1 MKYASTF
8 LMGLSLSLLSMGCG
22 DATTEQSINPDGPDP
37 SQFSGAQTGP
47 YDESNP
53 GGAAAAPAE
62 DGAKTDGEDAKPAD
76 KKDGGDAKPAPK
88 KDGGDAKPA
97 PKKDAG
103 DAKPAPK
110 KDAGDKKPAPKKDA
124 GDKKPAPKKKG

>member
-53 GGAAAAPAE
+53 GGATAAPAE
-62 DGAKTDGEDAKPAD
+62 DGAKTDGDDA

-103 DAKPAPK
+103 AKKPAPK
-110 KDAGDKKPAPKKDA
+110 KDAGAKKPAPKKDA

>member
-8 LMGLSLSLLSMGCG
+8 LMGLSLTLLSVGCG
-22 DATTEQSINPDGPDP
+22 DATSEQSINPDGPDP
-37 SQFSGAQTGP
+37 NQFTGAPSGP

-53 GGAAAAPAE
+53 GGADATAT
-62 DGAKTDGEDAKPAD
+62 DGKTDGGDAAADD
-76 KKDGGDAKPAPK
+76 KKDG
-88 KDGGDAKPA
+88 
-97 PKKDAG
+97 G

-124 GDKKPAPKKKG
+124 GDKKPAPKKDAGDKKPAPKKKG

>member
-62 DGAKTDGEDAKPAD
+62 FREAPVPVDVPDGRRIERVLVGFFEDVP
-76 KKDGGDAKPAPK
+76 GVGRR
-88 KDGGDAKPA
+88 
-97 PKKDAG
+97 
-103 DAKPAPK
+103 
-110 KDAGDKKPAPKKDA
+110 
-124 GDKKPAPKKKG
+124 

>member
-53 GGAAAAPAE
+53 GGAADATA
-62 DGAKTDGEDAKPAD
+62 TDG
-76 KKDGGDAKPAPK
+76 KKDGGDAKA
-88 KDGGDAKPA
+88 
-97 PKKDAG
+97 
-103 DAKPAPK
+103 APK

-124 GDKKPAPKKKG
+124 GAKKPAPKKDAGAKKPAPKKKG

>member
-8 LMGLSLSLLSMGCG
+8 LMGLSLTLLSVGCG

-37 SQFSGAQTGP
+37 NQFTGAPSGP

-53 GGAAAAPAE
+53 GGADATA
-62 DGAKTDGEDAKPAD
+62 TDGKT
-76 KKDGGDAKPAPK
+76 DGGDAAADDK

-103 DAKPAPK
+103 DKKPAPKKDGGDAAKPAPK